1 MSTLDGL
8 LELESSL
15 PSSVLD
21 VVVEAPEQIHHF
33 KLSKNKLKNLNKFPF
48 KLKNFY
54 HQKGQKFVPRSQ
66 RQQKELDEVYDM
78 LLEQEKSRRSGKT
91 SEIDPENLRLLKKIV
106 KPKPRPA
113 TPTRVLDESIDKV
126 EQAAL
131 TLQRLIRGKAI
142 QKQWIEGVERRK
154 DLLAELRST
163 KSLEKEEQAAQ
174 NERQRA
180 VKTQQKILAG
190 DREKKDIVEN
200 IMKDL
205 IGETVM
211 DRLDFVSKELVRLQE
226 ERRLHA
232 LSLLAERRRRIDEM

>member
-1 MSTLDGL
+1 M
-8 LELESSL
+8 
-15 PSSVLD
+15 
-21 VVVEAPEQIHHF
+21 
-33 KLSKNKLKNLNKFPF
+33 
-48 KLKNFY
+48 
-54 HQKGQKFVPRSQ
+54 
-66 RQQKELDEVYDM
+66 
-78 LLEQEKSRRSGKT
+78 
-91 SEIDPENLRLLKKIV
+91 
-106 KPKPRPA
+106 
-113 TPTRVLDESIDKV
+113 DESIDKV

>member
-1 MSTLDGL
+1 
-8 LELESSL
+8 
-15 PSSVLD
+15 
-21 VVVEAPEQIHHF
+21 
-33 KLSKNKLKNLNKFPF
+33 
-48 KLKNFY
+48 
-54 HQKGQKFVPRSQ
+54 
-66 RQQKELDEVYDM
+66 M
-78 LLEQEKSRRSGKT
+78 LLEQEKSRKSGKT
-91 SEIDPENLRLLKKIV
+91 SEIDPENLRLLKKIY
-106 KPKPRPA
+106 KPKPRPE

-163 KSLEKEEQAAQ
+163 KSLEKDEQAAQ

-180 VKTQQKILAG
+180 VKTQQKILSG

-232 LSLLAERRRRIDEM
+232 LSLLAERRRRIGWNVTII